1 MGKGGSQT
9 TLRSPVENTAFFVA
23 ANPAHEK
30 EGKCIFPGV
39 SLCMVSSALLLT
51 AYAPPA
57 SYVAQCLRF
66 PRVVIEQ
73 WENYQKGSYRNRCH
87 IASSH
92 GVLRLSIPLLQ
103 GKHQRMPIREVQ
115 IDHRERWTKNHLET
129 LITAYGSAPFFEE
142 YYELFEPVYQKQPA
156 FLFDLN
162 LELLQTTVKAMRI
175 SCSIELSQEY
185 ERFPVPEC
193 ADLRQAISPKE
204 PQKLLGQLEWNPV
217 PYPQVFEERHGF
229 LSDLSI
235 FDMLFCLGPESI
247 LNLGEGLTDNR

>member
-1 MGKGGSQT
+1 
-9 TLRSPVENTAFFVA
+9 
-23 ANPAHEK
+23 
-30 EGKCIFPGV
+30 
-39 SLCMVSSALLLT
+39 
-51 AYAPPA
+51 
-57 SYVAQCLRF
+57 
-66 PRVVIEQ
+66 
-73 WENYQKGSYRNRCH
+73 
-87 IASSH
+87 
-92 GVLRLSIPLLQ
+92 
-103 GKHQRMPIREVQ
+103 MPIREVQ